1 MENLA
6 DFRSAAA
13 IVGGLLALVVA
24 GIVVARLLRSRA
36 SQAQPPAPAEP
47 VHPVHPV
54 PEASEA
60 AYLDSSHIISGSP
73 LAAAEAAYL
82 DSSHIIAGP
91 QPGAA
96 ERNSQGDGNAAAQGD
111 IKSKPGGADPG
122 SRQ

>member
-36 SQAQPPAPAEP
+36 SQAQPPAPAE
-47 VHPVHPV
+47 PV

>member
-36 SQAQPPAPAEP
+36 SQAQPPATGGTGCPRRP
-47 VHPVHPV
+47 KRRI
-54 PEASEA
+54 SIRRT
-60 AYLDSSHIISGSP
+60 SSRAHRSRRR
-73 LAAAEAAYL
+73 AAYL

-96 ERNSQGDGNAAAQGD
+96 ERTTQGDGDAAAQGD
-111 IKSKPGGADPG
+111 IKSKSGGADPG